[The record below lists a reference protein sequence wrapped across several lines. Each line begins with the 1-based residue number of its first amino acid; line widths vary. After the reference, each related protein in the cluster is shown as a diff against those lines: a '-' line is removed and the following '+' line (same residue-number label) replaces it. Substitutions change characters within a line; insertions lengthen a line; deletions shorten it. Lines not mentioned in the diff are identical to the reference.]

1 MNSARIE
8 GCDSDSRMVE
18 SLGGGRVL
26 GSWLRREDRGSG
38 RGLRWLGR
46 GLRKVFEKGSV

>member
-18 SLGGGRVL
+18 SLGGEGLGELVKEGR
-26 GSWLRREDRGSG
+26 SREWARIALAGAWFAQS
-38 RGLRWLGR
+38 
-46 GLRKVFEKGSV
+46 F